1 MWTALSLWLI
11 NGVGLALYAAIA
23 ARLIA
28 QGAPAW
34 PFVIALPLL
43 YLGLIAIFVTLYFVL
58 AWWFRAKPPPETS
71 LTWRQRVHMYW
82 REYVALV
89 GSAPRMM
96 FYRLVMPDPPSAPAD
111 RPLLLMHG
119 VLCNAGVWNRLARFL
134 KARGIGPIY
143 ALSYGPPL
151 ATIEHFADQMR
162 DKIEE
167 ILGATGAPKVVVV
180 AHSMGG
186 LVTRAYLRKYGGAKI
201 ARVITLA
208 TPYRGSVHAYL
219 VPGQLASQLR
229 PDNPYL
235 NALDLPADASMPPIV
250 SLWSWHDSM
259 VAPQT
264 SSRLDGAENIP
275 LTGVAH
281 NALLGDPRVFEIV
294 LGEIEKARTV
304 PDPRAPRATPPATS
318 ESPALTAQTTCARR

>member
-11 NGVGLALYAAIA
+11 NGVGLAAYLAIA
-23 ARLIA
+23 VRFVAN
-28 QGAPAW
+28 GAPAW
-34 PFVIALPLL
+34 PFVIALPAL
-43 YLGLIAIFVTLYFVL
+43 YFGLIAIFVALYFSL
-58 AWWFRAKPPPETS
+58 AWWFRAEQPPEAA
-71 LTWRQRVHMYW
+71 LTLPERLRMYW

-96 FYRLVMPDPPSAPAD
+96 FYRLVMPDPSPAPAD

-119 VLCNAGVWNRLARFL
+119 VLCNAGVWNRFARFL

-151 ATIEHFADQMR
+151 ATIERFADQMR
-162 DKIEE
+162 DKIDE
-167 ILGATGAPKVVVV
+167 ILGATGAHQVVVV

-208 TPYRGSVHAYL
+208 TPYHGSVHAYL

-229 PDNPYL
+229 PDNAYL

-294 LGEIEKARTV
+294 LGEIEKARTA
-304 PDPRAPRATPPATS
+304 PDPRGSRATPPVTNG
-318 ESPALTAQTTCARR
+318 SPALTAQTPSARR